1 MNYHELSETV
11 KCQNRKTFQKK
22 QLQIGTTCHR
32 YNTGKVYVSSI
43 LPPTRT
49 FFNIGQINEVMKELC
64 HKNDFVFID
73 HQNITSNDLW
83 VDGIHLTN
91 SGKAIL
97 ARDFAEKVNEFLCQN
112 SNFQRSFIR

>member
-1 MNYHELSETV
+1 MSELKDLPKKIGVT
-11 KCQNRKTFQKK
+11 CQ
-22 QLQIGTTCHR
+22 H
-32 YNTGKVYVSSI
+32 YNIGKVYVCSI
-43 LPPTRT
+43 LPSTRISL
-49 FFNIGQINEVMKELC
+49 NIGQINETIKELC
-64 HKNDFVFID
+64 HKNNFVFID

-97 ARDFAEKVNEFLCQN
+97 ARDFAEKVSEFLCQN